1 MKVIAINKY
10 QLNRLFYLNNFTFVL
25 ILFDSI
31 RFYKN
36 NKLHNKNGPAII
48 CNDEYKVWCINGLYH
63 REDGPAVEYA
73 NGVKQWRYK
82 DEFYGENNYFTIESW
97 KEKVEEL
104 KHEEELEIFK

>member
-36 NKLHNKNGPAII
+36 NKLHNKNGPALIRFP
-48 CNDEYKVWCINGLYH
+48 NVK
-63 REDGPAVEYA
+63 A
-73 NGVKQWRYK
+73 NVLTRNKKEWYYENRY
-82 DEFYGENNYFTIESW
+82 FGS
-97 KEKVEEL
+97 
-104 KHEEELEIFK
+104 